1 MDTTQVYKKCMA
13 EGDLEIKGAPTVYC
27 KSLKFLDGYY
37 MVYTNDSDDLN
48 LNEKF
53 NIEMKGY
60 KLQD

>member
-37 MVYTNDSDDLN
+37 KVYTNDSNDLN